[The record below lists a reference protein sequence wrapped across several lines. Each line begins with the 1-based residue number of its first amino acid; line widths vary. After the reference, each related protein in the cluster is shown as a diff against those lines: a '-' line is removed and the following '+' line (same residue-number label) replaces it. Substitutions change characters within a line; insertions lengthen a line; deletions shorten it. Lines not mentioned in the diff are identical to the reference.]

1 MQQPRAM
8 RGGVMLRHGTM
19 RYVGPENKRSNNSTC
34 AGHAYDTVLSYLA
47 KWYQLAKAHAGLLR
61 VRSPLP

>member
-1 MQQPRAM
+1 
-8 RGGVMLRHGTM
+8 MLRHGTM